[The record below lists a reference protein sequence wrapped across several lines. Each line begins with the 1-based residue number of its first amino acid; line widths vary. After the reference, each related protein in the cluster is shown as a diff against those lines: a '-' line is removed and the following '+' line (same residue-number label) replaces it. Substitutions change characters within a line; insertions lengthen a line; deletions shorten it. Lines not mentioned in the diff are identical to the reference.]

1 MRVICQICLN
11 EIADT
16 TPEELRLPIKGGMFH
31 SHRTGF
37 PPPFL
42 SPDLEWQHMKCRYC
56 KARPFLKPDEILST
70 DGLYQISAEIV
81 DRMPALEEMQRVTD
95 EFLKNHPYP
104 KQEVTV
110 GDLLQKD
117 SGGVCPICGKL
128 ELDFKNKAGFLNHVR
143 FCEKKRNG

>member
-37 PPPFL
+37 PEPFL
-42 SPDLEWQHMKCRYC
+42 SPDLEWEHMKCRYC
-56 KARPFLKPDEILST
+56 KARPFLKPDEILTT
-70 DGLYQISAEIV
+70 DGLYQISEEVV
-81 DRMPALEEMQRVTD
+81 DRMPVMDVAEIEIVNPEQ
-95 EFLKNHPYP
+95 
-104 KQEVTV
+104 
-110 GDLLQKD
+110 
-117 SGGVCPICGKL
+117 CPTCDKTL
-128 ELDFKNKAGFLNHVR
+128 SDFKNKAGFLNHVR